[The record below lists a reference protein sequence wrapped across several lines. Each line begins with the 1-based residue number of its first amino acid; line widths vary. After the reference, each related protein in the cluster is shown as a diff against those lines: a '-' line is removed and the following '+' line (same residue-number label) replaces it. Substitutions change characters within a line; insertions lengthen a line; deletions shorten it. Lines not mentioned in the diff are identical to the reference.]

1 MTDFKI
7 GKKLRKLRREKGL
20 TLQDVARATGFSVSL
35 ISLIESGNVSPP
47 IATLAKI
54 ASVLNVNMGYF
65 FGESDDNRKIEVVR
79 KGKGKRVKR
88 VISRLGVKH
97 GYIYEAL
104 SYRLN
109 EKKMEPFLLTV
120 KTKGGDEKSVYN
132 HDGEEF
138 LMLLKGR
145 ATLIYG
151 DERINLNEGD
161 CVYFDSRMRHRLLS
175 RGSSPVRVL
184 AVIAQ

>member
-7 GKKLRKLRREKGL
+7 GKKLRELRKEKGL
-20 TLQDVARATGFSVSL
+20 TLQDVARATGFSASL
-35 ISLIESGNVSPP
+35 ISLIESENVSPP

-65 FGESDDNRKIEVVR
+65 FGEAEDNKKIEVVR
-79 KGKGKRVKR
+79 RGRGKRVRR
-88 VISRLGVKH
+88 VISRSGVKH
-97 GYIYEAL
+97 GYSYEAL
-104 SYRLN
+104 SYRLK

-132 HDGEEF
+132 HKGEEF
-138 LMLLKGR
+138 LMVLKGR

-151 DERINLNEGD
+151 EEKIHLNEGD
-161 CVYFDSRMRHRLLS
+161 CVYFDSKVKHRLLS
-175 RGSSPVRVL
+175 RGTLPARVL